1 MAIHFAT
8 NTSGYIESGSSE
20 LSKLMSR
27 GLPFDESNMRW
38 EFDDS
43 SLELKLFWNDKLDY
57 AEFFDSIEEFKEEL
71 NQYIE
76 ETSGC

>member
-1 MAIHFAT
+1 MARHFAT
-8 NTSGYIESGSSE
+8 NATGSISYGSSE
-20 LSKLMSR
+20 LSELMSR

-43 SLELKLFWNDKLDY
+43 SLELKLFWNGELDY
-57 AEFFDSIEEFKEEL
+57 AENFETIDEFKEEL

-76 ETSGC
+76 ETK